1 MKNKLGKRY
10 DFITFALN
18 EDFKSQRSLASRL
31 SLMTDAL
38 ADGINDLAADLLG
51 DIILEE
57 TENGYTI
64 IEDYRELFENDR

>member
-1 MKNKLGKRY
+1 MKNRLGERF
-10 DFITFALN
+10 DFIIFALN
-18 EDFKSQRSLASRL
+18 NDFKGQRSLASRL

-38 ADGINDLAADLLG
+38 ADGINDLAADILG

-57 TENGYTI
+57 AENGYII